1 MLVAI
6 ATFTVASVL
15 VVLLPGPDTLVVL
28 RNLMTGGRRLGLR
41 AALGAMTGLAV
52 WVLAAALGLS
62 ALLTASH
69 DGYLALRIAGA
80 AYLGWMGLTTL
91 RARPHSAPRP
101 GDPPAADRT
110 DGDRTANDPPAGGE
124 DAAGRRRRGV
134 VGSGF
139 TAGLLTDL
147 LNPKVGVFFMTFLPG
162 FIPAGARVG
171 LTSLLLGGIFVVLT
185 AGYYLALLALSG
197 SVTRWLSDG
206 PVRRWVDR
214 VTGLVLIAFGVRLA
228 VEP

>member
-1 MLVAI
+1 VPTIREPYAFPVLIAV

-15 VVLLPGPDTLVVL
+15 VVLLPGPDTLVVV
-28 RNLMTGGRRLGLR
+28 RNLMTGGRRAAMRASLGV
-41 AALGAMTGLAV
+41 MTGLIV
-52 WVLAAALGLS
+52 WVVAAAVGLS

-69 DGYLALRIAGA
+69 EAYLGLRIAGA
-80 AYLGWMGLTTL
+80 LYLGWMGLVTL
-91 RARPHSAPRP
+91 RARPHK
-101 GDPPAADRT
+101 DPTDADRDASNGHMT
-110 DGDRTANDPPAGGE
+110 TAPPV
-124 DAAGRRRRGV
+124 GRRGLL
-134 VGSGF
+134 GTGF

-171 LTSLLLGGIFVVLT
+171 LTSLLLGAIFVVLT
-185 AGYYLALLALSG
+185 AFYYVALLALSG
-197 SVTRWLSDG
+197 PVTRWLSDG

-214 VTGLVLIAFGVRLA
+214 VTGLVLIAFGLRLV